1 MSLVL
6 AEEQETLDLQGQDL
20 GRKGAQRLARALLPH
35 QSLRELNLACTKL
48 TDAGIAYVAGA
59 LQRNVS
65 LVSVNLRNNE
75 LGDVGTEALAS
86 ALSCA
91 WKENESYQL
100 VELNLS
106 GNLFSDLGLQAFGE
120 VLGSGCPLKLLEL
133 SHLKMV
139 TVEGWELFVGY
150 LGESR
155 LETLKLRQNGAFGA
169 TAAQR
174 LATALAQEGSH
185 LAELDLSLCSVGLAA
200 PVLLRASGQGALRQ
214 LQLLGNVG
222 MDVEELGSALAS
234 SALDSLDLCRCGLSS
249 SAGACLA
256 AALQA
261 APELTVLHLDRA
273 LVDVLWEGNAFGFQG
288 AIDLAKALRVP
299 QCRLQ
304 AGADAPGGPA
314 GRWRRRSPRRGL
326 GGEHGLE
333 GVGPGRQR
341 GRRSG
346 CHQFGFD
353 AQEGRAVSTAAAGF
367 EHQPHRSLG
376 AEALAQGLEQNDTLR
391 ELDLSR
397 NRLKMPGVSKLCAAL
412 EHNGSLSSLL
422 LEGNEEVKSE
432 LLESVQQLAAD
443 VSLRRER
450 QPKAR
455 LELEHESMSEDEEV
469 SLTPSSASDLS
480 EHGRPQAV
488 QAPRISQNDQS
499 EEVGDVAEET
509 EQRTQKAFLALKA
522 ERCEEPTH
530 PEGFHG
536 PAQRSLRGQR
546 PPRTHPK

>member
-174 LATALAQEGSH
+174 LATALAQEG
-185 LAELDLSLCSVGLAA
+185 
-200 PVLLRASGQGALRQ
+200 R
-214 LQLLGNVG
+214 
-222 MDVEELGSALAS
+222 M
-234 SALDSLDLCRCGLSS
+234 ALDSLDLCRCGLSS

-261 APELTVLHLDRA
+261 APELTVLHLDR
-273 LVDVLWEGNAFGFQG
+273 NAFGFQG

-314 GRWRRRSPRRGL
+314 GRWRRRSPRRGRGAPFPSAQVGDL
-326 GGEHGLE
+326 GATSLGLMLKKAVRCRLQLLGLNTNLIGPWAKHGRSRGRERCQVSASCELTLLQAKDLL
-333 GVGPGRQR
+333 GYLDATGDGRVGMEEFRHFMSTSNLDMTDPQTFLWSPTTSFRQR
-341 GRRSG
+341 MGYPRAQEEDPWGFFSEAEAPSTEFSRSMDDSKRRNSVKKSGKTHRRKHDACMVPLPSNMLRQLKPGDTLATLHYMLDIKDPEKPRTSENQRSETHESSKTSAGMLESQRGLGRSG
-346 CHQFGFD
+346 CW
-353 AQEGRAVSTAAAGF
+353 V
-367 EHQPHRSLG
+367 
-376 AEALAQGLEQNDTLR
+376 
-391 ELDLSR
+391 
-397 NRLKMPGVSKLCAAL
+397 M
-412 EHNGSLSSLL
+412 
-422 LEGNEEVKSE
+422 
-432 LLESVQQLAAD
+432 
-443 VSLRRER
+443 
-450 QPKAR
+450 
-455 LELEHESMSEDEEV
+455 
-469 SLTPSSASDLS
+469 
-480 EHGRPQAV
+480 
-488 QAPRISQNDQS
+488 
-499 EEVGDVAEET
+499 
-509 EQRTQKAFLALKA
+509 
-522 ERCEEPTH
+522 
-530 PEGFHG
+530 
-536 PAQRSLRGQR
+536 
-546 PPRTHPK
+546 